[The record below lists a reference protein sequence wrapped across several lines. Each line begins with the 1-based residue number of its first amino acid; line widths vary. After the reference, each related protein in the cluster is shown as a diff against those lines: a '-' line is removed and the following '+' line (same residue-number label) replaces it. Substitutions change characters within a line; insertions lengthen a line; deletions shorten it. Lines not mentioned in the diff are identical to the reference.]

1 VRRRRI
7 PWVSLGLWSVA
18 ILGAVEGTGVALGWW
33 QLTQTGQVLAASGAS
48 VFAVLLWLALGA
60 VATAEGRHAAARQSA
75 VRAKVRAG
83 IYEALARG
91 EVVPPEE
98 IPEVIR
104 RRYGT
109 PGEVDGPADLAGP
122 PYATRERRAYPG
134 TAIPGGR
141 RATDPPLPRR
151 RRGGAPDA

>member
-1 VRRRRI
+1 LRRV
-7 PWVSLGLWSVA
+7 PWVSLGLWTVA
-18 ILGAVEGTGVALGWW
+18 LVAAVEATGVALGWW

-48 VFAVLLWLALGA
+48 VFAVLLWVALGSR
-60 VATAEGRHAAARQSA
+60 AEAEARHSAARQA
-75 VRAKVRAG
+75 EVRARVRAG
-83 IYEALARG
+83 ILDAIERG

-109 PGEVDGPADLAGP
+109 PGEVGDPADLPGP
-122 PYATRERRAYPG
+122 PYATHERRAPG
-134 TAIPGGR
+134 RPLPGGR
-141 RATDPPLPRR
+141 RRGDPPLPRR